1 MRSSSLSCWS
11 SNRGSSQ
18 WNWARAWLIV
28 FPRLRLW
35 LAASILRRRA
45 APGFP
50 NGDTNFRFQAKVSGQ
65 CTELAGVEHQ
75 RRARR
80 HGAQLDLAD
89 EDDMV
94 ALRIAAAVVALEP
107 GRRALQNRLAGARQ
121 FVLDAGPR
129 IAVARGEALGQ
140 LGLLGRQHIDH
151 IMRVAAEDGQA
162 VGGVAQAP

>member
-35 LAASILRRRA
+35 LGCQHSKTPRRA
-45 APGFP
+45 RLSKWRHQFP
-50 NGDTNFRFQAKVSGQ
+50 FSGQ
-65 CTELAGVEHQ
+65 AAELAAVEHQ

-80 HGAQLDLAD
+80 DGAQLDLAN
-89 EDDMV
+89 EDDVV

-107 GRRALQNRLAGARQ
+107 GRRA
-121 FVLDAGPR
+121 F
-129 IAVARGEALGQ
+129 
-140 LGLLGRQHIDH
+140 
-151 IMRVAAEDGQA
+151 
-162 VGGVAQAP
+162 